1 MFTTNRIPV
10 IILVVFV
17 ISAGWFFFFR
27 GSDESAIRGQLDKL
41 VEVVEKDA
49 PVSTFEALSRSR
61 KLTKIFAKKTHIEYY
76 QARQL
81 SGDSD
86 AIASAF
92 LSVWGQIDKVSI
104 RVIRHTV
111 EVAASGREA
120 ESIFKATC
128 NVVMNG
134 SEKMGD
140 TREYRVNWIKVEG
153 DWLIEQIVPILSGK

>member
-1 MFTTNRIPV
+1 MFEQNKITRIV
-10 IILVVFV
+10 VAALILLAV
-17 ISAGWFFFFR
+17 WFFFFR

-41 VEVVEKDA
+41 VEIVEKDA

-61 KLTKIFAKKTHIEYY
+61 QLTQIFAKKAHIEYY

-86 AIASAF
+86 SIASAF
-92 LSVWGQIDKVSI
+92 LSVWGQIDTASI
-104 RVIRHTV
+104 RVLRHTV
-111 EVAASGREA
+111 EVAESGLEA

-140 TREYRVNWIKVEG
+140 TMDYRVNWVKVEG
-153 DWLIEQIVPILSGK
+153 DWLIEQIVPLLAQ